1 MDKKDKIIQTLASV
15 IAHNEI
21 VKAELLAVIQE
32 LQEKLKE
39 GEKDGDN
46 STGLSEG

>member
-21 VKAELLAVIQE
+21 VKAELLTTVQE
-32 LQEKLKE
+32 LQAELKE
-39 GEKDGDN
+39 VKENGNN
-46 STGLSEG
+46 SEST